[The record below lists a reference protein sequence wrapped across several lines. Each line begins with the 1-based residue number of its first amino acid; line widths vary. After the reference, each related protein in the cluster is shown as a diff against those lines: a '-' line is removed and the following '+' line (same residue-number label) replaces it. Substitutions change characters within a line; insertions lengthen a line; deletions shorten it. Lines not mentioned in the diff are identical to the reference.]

1 MGRTGDRWFFG
12 TDSVSNSGGR
22 GPARDVWRAVLSLRA
37 DVCLLYAAF
46 PSPDMTFSGS
56 REAREVQGS
65 PGSPGKLGKSREA
78 REVEG
83 NRDELIPS
91 CPRCIPASLCMD
103 HLLPQPPPIPSTQAV
118 LHETQT
124 AARIPHLRAHIAS
137 VYSDRQSH
145 IMQGS
150 RAILPKR

>member
-1 MGRTGDRWFFG
+1 MSQRRSSMGRTGDRWFFG

-65 PGSPGKLGKSREA
+65 SGSPGKLGKSREA
-78 REVEG
+78 REV
-83 NRDELIPS
+83 
-91 CPRCIPASLCMD
+91 
-103 HLLPQPPPIPSTQAV
+103 
-118 LHETQT
+118 
-124 AARIPHLRAHIAS
+124 
-137 VYSDRQSH
+137 
-145 IMQGS
+145 QGS
-150 RAILPKR
+150 SGSRRQPGRTHTVVSPVHTRFLVHGPPLAPTTSYTKYTGSAPRDTNCGTYSPPEGSYCQRLQ